1 MKHHLDPNIDIVDFT
16 QTIGKLIRRIRNT
29 VAEHELSM
37 SESSVLARLDREG
50 PATTADLARAEN
62 MRPQSMRTTLAVLEE
77 RGFIGRKAHPTDG
90 RQVLIEL
97 TGQGLEV
104 RRKMMET
111 KRLWL
116 AQAIEQLDEV
126 DQQTLKAGIDIMKRL
141 VTL

>member
-16 QTIGKLIRRIRNT
+16 QTIGKLIRRIRST

-116 AQAIEQLDEV
+116 AQAIEQLNEV

-141 VTL
+141 VAL

>member
-16 QTIGKLIRRIRNT
+16 QTIGKLIRRIRST

-141 VTL
+141 VAL